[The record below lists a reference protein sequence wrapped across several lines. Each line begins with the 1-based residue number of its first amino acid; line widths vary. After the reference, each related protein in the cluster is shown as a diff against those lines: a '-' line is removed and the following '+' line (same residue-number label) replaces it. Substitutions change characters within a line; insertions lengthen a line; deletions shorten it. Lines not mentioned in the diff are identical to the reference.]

1 MRLGLVVGALK
12 TGGSERQLCE
22 LAAGMAERSHA
33 VEVAAYDG
41 PGTFDQWVTMHGVT
55 VRHGG
60 GGSRIAKVQWL
71 RRWLATF
78 DPDVVHGFM
87 KRASS
92 LAVLA
97 TLPER
102 RPAVV
107 GSDLSTATYSRRQPV
122 LWASLVLFAFARL
135 VVTQTE
141 MNSRSLKRLAPWLHR
156 KVVVVRNGCD
166 TARFLPAAGPRP
178 ARPFRFLSVGTIY
191 RVKNPV
197 GVVEA
202 FRRLRDRGFEGSLD
216 WAGAPGSDGQYV
228 EAQRRISAYGLEQVV
243 RFVGRQPRMEEVY
256 PRYDALVHVSVQEGV
271 PNAVVEAMACGLPI
285 IVSRVSDLPLI
296 AREAK
301 NGLVCDETDPGAV
314 ADAMQALVEMPAA
327 ERELLGIQSR
337 AFAERWFGR
346 ERFLDEYEALY
357 SRLAARGQ

>member
-1 MRLGLVVGALK
+1 MRLGLVVGALS

-22 LAAGMAERSHA
+22 LAAGMAFRGHA
-33 VEVAAYDG
+33 VEIAAYDG
-41 PGTFDQWVTMHGVT
+41 PGSFDEWVATRGVT
-55 VRHGG
+55 VRHGR
-60 GGSRIAKVQWL
+60 GGSRLAKVQWL
-71 RRWLATF
+71 RRWLAIF

-97 TLPER
+97 TLPRR
-102 RPAVV
+102 RPPVV

-122 LWASLVLFAFARL
+122 LWGSLVLFAFARL
-135 VVTQTE
+135 VATQTQ
-141 MNSRSLKRLAPWLHR
+141 MNRRSLYRLAPWLCR

-166 TARFLPAAGPRP
+166 TVRFHPSPAPRAP
-178 ARPFRFLSVGTIY
+178 GPFRFLCAGTVY

-202 FRRLRDRGFEGSLD
+202 FRLLRDRGFEGSLD
-216 WAGAPGSDGQYV
+216 WAGEPGRDGQHA
-228 EAQRRISAYGLEQVV
+228 EARRRITAYGLQQAV
-243 RFVGRQPRMEEVY
+243 RFIGRQPRMEEVY

-296 AREAK
+296 VREAQ
-301 NGLVCDETDPGAV
+301 NGMVCDETDPRAI
-314 ADAMQALVEMPAA
+314 ADAMGTLIDTPED
-327 ERELLGIQSR
+327 ERRILGTRSR
-337 AFAERWFGR
+337 AVAEGWFGR

-357 SRLAARGQ
+357 SKLAARG